1 MIGGVEMEQS
11 VNLSGEYLIRVKH
24 EYVLLYNYKK
34 IAVSVKTRPFTAL
47 KLYFEEWLL
56 PSVFKWDLH
65 LTNWD

>member
-47 KLYFEEWLL
+47 KLYFEE
-56 PSVFKWDLH
+56 
-65 LTNWD
+65 